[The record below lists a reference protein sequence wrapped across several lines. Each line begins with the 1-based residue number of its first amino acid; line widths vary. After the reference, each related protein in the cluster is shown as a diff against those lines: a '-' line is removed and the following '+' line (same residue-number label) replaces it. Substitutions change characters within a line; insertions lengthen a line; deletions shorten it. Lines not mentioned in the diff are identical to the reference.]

1 MKFETV
7 RIYLVKWRFWF
18 VVWSKNFA
26 TVATLPNQKKQ
37 QQQPCTC
44 AAHIFVH
51 FFDLGFHDYNVKLPN

>member
-26 TVATLPNQKKQ
+26 TVATWRNKKNNNKNL
-37 QQQPCTC
+37 
-44 AAHIFVH
+44 ARAHG
-51 FFDLGFHDYNVKLPN
+51 LHDYNCETS